1 MAIEHNKIWAADL
14 ESIHS
19 DWAWLDALVG
29 PVDEDFRRAVAEQ
42 PPPEE
47 REAFGG

>member
-1 MAIEHNKIWAADL
+1 MAIEHNKIRAADL
-14 ESIHS
+14 EPIPS

-29 PVDEDFRRAVAEQ
+29 PVDEDFRRAVAEP

-47 REAFGG
+47 REVFDG